1 MVSLEADVE
10 GRRALERKGYGEVF
24 GVKSVLI
31 SIRPEWCKMIAEGKK
46 TIEVRKT
53 RPKLECPF
61 QCYIYCTSGKTVRTP
76 QKPYC
81 KNIDGSIVYKRKIM
95 NVKVVGE
102 FTCDRID
109 TYPFVQRK
117 HPELNGARDCAD
129 GWYGIYEEELRDTCL
144 SEIELKLYGSHADLY
159 GWHISGLKIYDEPRE
174 LSEFGRIRDCEKCDE
189 PRASACN
196 QCIFDREIKHPPQ
209 SWCYVEGGV

>member
-81 KNIDGSIVYKRKIM
+81 NNID
-95 NVKVVGE
+95 
-102 FTCDRID
+102 
-109 TYPFVQRK
+109 
-117 HPELNGARDCAD
+117 
-129 GWYGIYEEELRDTCL
+129 
-144 SEIELKLYGSHADLY
+144 
-159 GWHISGLKIYDEPRE
+159 
-174 LSEFGRIRDCEKCDE
+174 
-189 PRASACN
+189 
-196 QCIFDREIKHPPQ
+196 
-209 SWCYVEGGV
+209 

>member
-1 MVSLEADVE
+1 M
-10 GRRALERKGYGEVF
+10 
-24 GVKSVLI
+24 KSVLI

-46 TIEVRKT
+46 SIEVRKT

-61 QCYIYCTSGKTVRTP
+61 QCYIYCTSGKTVRTLK
-76 QKPYC
+76 KPYC

-109 TYPFVQRK
+109 TYPFVQRD
-117 HPELNGARDCAD
+117 HPKLSGARDCAD

-174 LSEFGRIRDCEKCDE
+174 LSEFGRIRDCEKCD
-189 PRASACN
+189 
-196 QCIFDREIKHPPQ
+196 
-209 SWCYVEGGV
+209 